1 MSCYLNIYLVP
12 KVEGEEKDKESQ
24 KVNPIFLTQYSRN
37 SDVYSVITENMAVP
51 YTNNTEDVYAD
62 LTPQVMQEAKKDVNG
77 TIDNMRE
84 RTDTLYKVLKESYN
98 EELKNDIV
106 ESELYI
112 KELQDQLDTIDKI
125 KFIVDTV
132 YDSESD
138 FEKVVVNQG

>member
-12 KVEGEEKDKESQ
+12 KVEEEEKDKESQ

-37 SDVYSVITENMAVP
+37 SDVYSAITENMAVP
-51 YTNNTEDVYAD
+51 YINDTDDVYAD
-62 LTPQVMQEAKKDVNG
+62 LTPQVMQEVKEDVNR

-112 KELQDQLDTIDKI
+112 KELQDQLDIIDKI

-132 YDSESD
+132 YDSWSD